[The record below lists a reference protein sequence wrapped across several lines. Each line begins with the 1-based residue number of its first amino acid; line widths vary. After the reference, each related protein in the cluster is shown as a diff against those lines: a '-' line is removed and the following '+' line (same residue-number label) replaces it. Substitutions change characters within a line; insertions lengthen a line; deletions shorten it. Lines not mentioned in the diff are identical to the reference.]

1 MAWDVVNNWVAE
13 GDVPGVAV
21 AVVGRSGVEDTH
33 VAGTAETDSLF
44 ALASLTKPIVAIAA
58 LVAAEEG
65 TLELDAPVGDHLPQ
79 YRDSAR
85 ASITARHLLA
95 HASGL
100 PEIAKGVA
108 SLDVQPVRP
117 PATRRAYSNEGYHV
131 LAALIEAASGID
143 YRRYVTEAVLR
154 PLGMDAFLPLPD
166 EQYGRALDVLE
177 PGLVA
182 PGVQLFNGPEW
193 RRRGSAAGGCFAT
206 AGAYARVV
214 QLLLAGGAPLLSEES
229 GRDLASI
236 QWPGLEGGLESYPK
250 LHCPDWGLGLNV
262 RGTGDPHWCGDAVS
276 PATLS
281 HFGASG
287 TLMWADPVAGRGLV
301 CLANRSTYSGW
312 MMRPGRWA
320 DLSAQVLAA

>member
-1 MAWDVVNNWVAE
+1 VAWDAVNKWVAE

-21 AVVGRSGVEDTH
+21 AVVAASGVEDLY
-33 VAGTAETDSLF
+33 VAGTAQADSLF
-44 ALASLTKPIVAIAA
+44 ALASLTKPIVALAA

-65 TLELDAPVGDHLPQ
+65 TIELDAPVADHLPE
-79 YRDSAR
+79 YRDPAR

-100 PEIAKGVA
+100 PEIAKGVPA
-108 SLDVQPVRP
+108 LDVQPEWP

-154 PLGMDAFLPLPD
+154 PLDMDAFLPLPD
-166 EQYGRALDVLE
+166 EQYGRALDVQE

-193 RRRGSAAGGCFAT
+193 RRRGTAAGGAFAT
-206 AGAYARVV
+206 ATAYSRVV
-214 QLLLAGGAPLLSEES
+214 QLLLAGGAPLLSAET
-229 GRDLASI
+229 GRDLVSI
-236 QWPGLEGGLESYPK
+236 QWPGLEGGLDSYPK
-250 LHCPDWGLGLNV
+250 LHCPDWGLGVNI

-312 MMRPGRWA
+312 MMRPG
-320 DLSAQVLAA
+320 LTAQVLAA

>member
-1 MAWDVVNNWVAE
+1 VAWEAVNNWVAE

-21 AVVGRSGVEDTH
+21 AVVAASGVEDLH
-33 VAGTAETDSLF
+33 VAGTARTDSLF

-65 TLELDAPVGDHLPQ
+65 VIELDAPVADHLPG
-79 YRDSAR
+79 YGDPAR
-85 ASITARHLLA
+85 AGITARHLLA

-100 PEIAKGVA
+100 PEIAKGVTP
-108 SLDVQPVRP
+108 LDVQPVWP

-154 PLGMDAFLPLPD
+154 PLDMDAFLPLPAA
-166 EQYGRALDVLE
+166 QYGRALDVQE

-182 PGVQLFNGPEW
+182 PGVQLFNGTEW
-193 RRRGSAAGGCFAT
+193 RRRGTAAGGAFAT
-206 AGAYARVV
+206 ASAYARVV
-214 QLLLAGGAPLLSEES
+214 QLLLAGGGPLLSAET
-229 GRDLASI
+229 GRDLASV
-236 QWPGLEGGLESYPK
+236 QWPGLEGGLDSYPK
-250 LHCPDWGLGLNV
+250 LHCPDWGLGVNV

-320 DLSAQVLAA
+320 DLTAAVLAA

>member
-1 MAWDVVNNWVAE
+1 M
-13 GDVPGVAV
+13 PGVAV

-33 VAGTAETDSLF
+33 VAGSAEADSLF

-65 TLELDAPVGDHLPQ
+65 TVELDAPVGHHLAQ

-108 SLDVQPVRP
+108 PLDVQPVRP

-143 YRRYVTEAVLR
+143 YRRSVTEAVLR
-154 PLGMDAFLPLPD
+154 PLEMDAFLPLPD
-166 EQYGRALDVLE
+166 EEYGRALDVLE

-206 AGAYARVV
+206 AEAYARVV
-214 QLLLAGGAPLLSEES
+214 QLLLAGGAPLLSAES

-250 LHCPDWGLGLNV
+250 LHCPDWGLGVNV

-287 TLMWADPVAGRGLV
+287 TLMWADPVAARGLV

-312 MMRPGRWA
+312 MMQPARWA
-320 DLSAQVLAA
+320 DLTAQVLAA

>member
-1 MAWDVVNNWVAE
+1 VAWDAVNNWVAE

-21 AVVGRSGVEDTH
+21 AIVGRSGVEDTH

-58 LVAAEEG
+58 LIAAEEG

-108 SLDVQPVRP
+108 PLDVRPVRP

-131 LAALIEAASGID
+131 LAALIETASGID

>member
-1 MAWDVVNNWVAE
+1 VAWDAINSWVSE

-21 AVVGRSGVEDTH
+21 AVVGRSGVDKVH
-33 VAGTAETDSLF
+33 VAGTAEADSLF
-44 ALASLTKPIVAIAA
+44 ALASLTKPIVALAA

-65 TLELDAPVGDHLPQ
+65 AIELDAPVSDHLPD
-79 YRDSAR
+79 YGDAAR
-85 ASITARHLLA
+85 ADITARHLLA

-100 PEIAKGVA
+100 PETAKGVP
-108 SLDVQPVRP
+108 SLEVRPVRP

-154 PLGMDAFLPLPD
+154 PLDMDAFLPLPD
-166 EQYGRALDVLE
+166 EESGRALEVQE

-182 PGVQLFNGPEW
+182 PGVQLFNGSEW

-206 AGAYARVV
+206 AEAYAQVV
-214 QLLLAGGAPLLSEES
+214 RLLLAGGAPLLSAES

-312 MMRPGRWA
+312 MMQPGRWA
-320 DLSAQVLAA
+320 DLTAQVLAT